1 MPELNPQG
9 GPVEATK
16 PVGGGS
22 GEGGG
27 GSGGVTEPNKETQK
41 PDVKTTPPVADP
53 RDQKITELQTENE
66 RSKRYVVTLVQRFK
80 EAMEERGNGGE
91 DPEEAQERELKKFKE
106 RFDENPRQALDEH
119 FNQRLAPILER
130 QQQGA
135 VVQNR
140 ERGLEKLVSTYG
152 AEKVQKYMPEVEKFL
167 EGMSAETLAAPSA
180 WEDAFRFIRS
190 NHFDEEVA
198 EAVKKHTSSEE
209 PSEDNMFVEGANRTA
224 PARGNKPRFSSL
236 EKKIMTDMGMNEED
250 WVKFG
255 GGRNSSTFMGEED

>member
-9 GPVEATK
+9 GNAEAAK
-16 PVGGGS
+16 PVGGGQ

-27 GSGGVTEPNKETQK
+27 GSGGVPPEVKSGEPPKS
-41 PDVKTTPPVADP
+41 PPAADDP
-53 RDQKITELQTENE
+53 RDKAIAELKTENE

-80 EAMEERGNGGE
+80 EAMEERGSGGE
-91 DPEEAQERELKKFKE
+91 DLEEAQERELKKFKE
-106 RFDENPRQALDEH
+106 RFEENPRQALDEH

-152 AEKVQKYMPEVEKFL
+152 QEKVQKYMPEVEKFL

-198 EAVKKHTSSEE
+198 EAVKKHIGENE
-209 PSEDNMFVEGANRTA
+209 PNEDNMFVEGANRTA
-224 PARGNKPRFSSL
+224 PARGNKPRFSGL
-236 EKKIMTDMGMNEED
+236 EKKIMQDMGMKED
-250 WVKFG
+250 EWVKYG
-255 GGRNSSTFMGEED
+255 GGNGSSTFSGEED